1 MWRAKMAMWKLL
13 MIRIYT
19 KKIRLRSLQWDSQY
33 KPIVVI
39 INLDTNGNY
48 SALISWKKV
57 MAHIGNN
64 NSNIFLFS

>member
-1 MWRAKMAMWKLL
+1 MAMWKLL